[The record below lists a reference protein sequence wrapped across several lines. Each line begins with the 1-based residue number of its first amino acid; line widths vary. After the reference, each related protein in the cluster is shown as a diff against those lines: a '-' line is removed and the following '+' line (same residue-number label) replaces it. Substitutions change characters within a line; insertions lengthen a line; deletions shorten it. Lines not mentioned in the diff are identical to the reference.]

1 MNFEEG
7 QLIKNAEGILV
18 KRDNKNPMGLS
29 SECIKDKMKQAL
41 VEKLK
46 RSATQFKS
54 KSILGKLATIKKEA
68 KEGGEAENS
77 LHRSESN
84 VIGGNSFLKSRLKR
98 K

>member
-1 MNFEEG
+1 MPFTVNFEEG

-46 RSATQFKS
+46 RSAT
-54 KSILGKLATIKKEA
+54 
-68 KEGGEAENS
+68 
-77 LHRSESN
+77 
-84 VIGGNSFLKSRLKR
+84 
-98 K
+98 